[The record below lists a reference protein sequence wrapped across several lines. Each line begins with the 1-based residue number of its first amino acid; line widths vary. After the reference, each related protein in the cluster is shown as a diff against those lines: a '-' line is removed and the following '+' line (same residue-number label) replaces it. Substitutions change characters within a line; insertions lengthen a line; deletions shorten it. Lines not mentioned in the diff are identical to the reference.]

1 MRIIERQM
9 IAAILENKDWHSS
22 NTRVAVTYFAHAAN
36 PIKRINVYLHD
47 NHIATIER
55 DQVTINNC
63 GWASPTTKSRL
74 NAILHEF
81 CNAGI
86 YQTNRYWYLSTQTD
100 SPIKMENHTD
110 YTIKTKLVR
119 VTC

>member
-9 IAAILENKDWHSS
+9 IAAILENKDWRSS
-22 NTRVAVTYFAHAAN
+22 NTRVVVTYFAHAAH
-36 PIKRINVYLHD
+36 PIERINVYLHD

-55 DQVTINNC
+55 DQITINNC

-81 CNAGI
+81 THAGI
-86 YQTNRYWYLSTQTD
+86 YQQKHKWYLTSMTD
-100 SPIKMENHTD
+100 GTIQMENHKD
-110 YTIKTKLVR
+110 YIIKTKSVP